1 MNSISICND
10 SAQKPPLGSAKRYDK
25 YMIKNE
31 TQFTAETAMAAV
43 NALKA
48 STEGFHDVAEQ
59 FAPGF
64 AAYFFRHTA
73 SGRKAI
79 MADLMAALT
88 VAA

>member
-1 MNSISICND
+1 M
-10 SAQKPPLGSAKRYDK
+10 GSARRYDK

-64 AAYFFRHTA
+64 AAYFFRHTT
-73 SGRKAI
+73 SGRNAI

-88 VAA
+88 AAA

>member
-1 MNSISICND
+1 
-10 SAQKPPLGSAKRYDK
+10 
-25 YMIKNE
+25 MIKNE

>member
-1 MNSISICND
+1 
-10 SAQKPPLGSAKRYDK
+10 
-25 YMIKNE
+25 
-31 TQFTAETAMAAV
+31 MAAV

>member
-1 MNSISICND
+1 
-10 SAQKPPLGSAKRYDK
+10 
-25 YMIKNE
+25 
-31 TQFTAETAMAAV
+31 MAAV

-64 AAYFFRHTA
+64 AAYFFRHTV
-73 SGRKAI
+73 SGRNAI
-79 MADLMAALT
+79 MAELMAALT

>member
-1 MNSISICND
+1 
-10 SAQKPPLGSAKRYDK
+10 
-25 YMIKNE
+25 MIKNE
-31 TQFTAETAMAAV
+31 TQFTATTAMASV